1 MSRDVMIG
9 LLRKGRNGSQILDI
23 LEAICN
29 NEEPQS
35 PEAKGTLEP
44 LTFWG
49 LSMAYCMGVL
59 LLVTPICTP

>member
-9 LLRKGRNGSQILDI
+9 LLRKGRNGEEVLAILD
-23 LEAICN
+23 AIVN

-49 LSMAYCMGVL
+49 LSIPYCMGVL

>member
-23 LEAICN
+23 LDAICN

>member
-23 LEAICN
+23 LEAIVN
-29 NEEPQS
+29 NEEPEM

-44 LTFWG
+44 LTF
-49 LSMAYCMGVL
+49 
-59 LLVTPICTP
+59 

>member
-23 LEAICN
+23 LDAICN

-49 LSMAYCMGVL
+49 LSIPYCMGTL
-59 LLVTPICTP
+59 LLVTSKCPL

>member
-1 MSRDVMIG
+1 MSRDVMIA

-23 LEAICN
+23 LDAIVN

>member
-9 LLRKGRNGSQILDI
+9 LLRKGKNGSQILDI
-23 LEAICN
+23 LEAIVDN
-29 NEEPQS
+29 KEPQS

>member
-9 LLRKGRNGSQILDI
+9 LLRKGRNGQEVLAILD
-23 LEAICN
+23 AIVN
-29 NEEPQS
+29 IEES
-35 PEAKGTLEP
+35 EMSEAKGTLEP

-49 LSMAYCMGVL
+49 LSIPYCMGVL

>member
-23 LEAICN
+23 LDAIVN

>member
-9 LLRKGRNGSQILDI
+9 LLRKGRNGEEVLAILD
-23 LEAICN
+23 AIVN

-44 LTFWG
+44 LTF
-49 LSMAYCMGVL
+49 
-59 LLVTPICTP
+59 

>member
-1 MSRDVMIG
+1 MSRDVMIA

-23 LEAICN
+23 LDAIVN

-44 LTFWG
+44 LTFWEV
-49 LSMAYCMGVL
+49 GVANWYSW
-59 LLVTPICTP
+59 VSHT

>member
-9 LLRKGRNGSQILDI
+9 LLRKGRNGEEVLAILD
-23 LEAICN
+23 AIVN
-29 NEEPQS
+29 NEEPEM
-35 PEAKGTLEP
+35 PEAKDTLEP

>member
-9 LLRKGRNGSQILDI
+9 LLRKGRNGAEVLAILD
-23 LEAICN
+23 AIVN
-29 NEEPQS
+29 NEEPQIEKS
-35 PEAKGTLEP
+35 YGTLEP

>member
-9 LLRKGRNGSQILDI
+9 LLRKGRNGQEVLAILD
-23 LEAICN
+23 AIVN

-49 LSMAYCMGVL
+49 LRMAYCMGVL